1 MSHKSEQV
9 RHTVCSPG
17 ACSSSGHWELTGH
30 SRQAGESALRGALAV
45 LPPPTCAGPLRLCLA
60 NSKPDAMH
68 TRTKESTDKDNFF
81 FGGGGVCLPAR
92 LPCPTSALARP
103 APAFTLLTFAL
114 VIPSPGCPS
123 ADCGPQVQTSAPLEA
138 SPDTLKPSPKAL
150 AGSCTNLHGP
160 HGYFRPKRH
169 QTTKAHGLTQGDQ

>member
-81 FGGGGVCLPAR
+81 FWGGVSASLPG
-92 LPCPTSALARP
+92 SP
-103 APAFTLLTFAL
+103 APPL
-114 VIPSPGCPS
+114 PSPVLLQPS
-123 ADCGPQVQTSAPLEA
+123 PSSPLHWLFPHLDALQQTAGPKFRPQLLWRPPPTPSSPPLRLSLGLAQTSMVPMGI
-138 SPDTLKPSPKAL
+138 SGQKDI
-150 AGSCTNLHGP
+150 
-160 HGYFRPKRH
+160 RPQKH
-169 QTTKAHGLTQGDQ
+169 TV